1 MNLQLIEIINNDA
14 VESVDLNAITTQL
27 SEWQQQLGTRAY
39 DLIVNSVIEEIN
51 EIILNNTIIWGYK

>member
-1 MNLQLIEIINNDA
+1 MQLIEIINNDA

>member
-1 MNLQLIEIINNDA
+1 MQLIEIINNDA

-27 SEWQQQLGTRAY
+27 SEWQQQLGTRAH